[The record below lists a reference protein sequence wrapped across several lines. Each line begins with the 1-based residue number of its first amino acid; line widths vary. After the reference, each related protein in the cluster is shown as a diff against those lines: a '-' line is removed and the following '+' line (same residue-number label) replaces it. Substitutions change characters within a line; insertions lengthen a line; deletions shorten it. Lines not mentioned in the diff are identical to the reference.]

1 MKKSIKIT
9 LIISIVVI
17 LLAVLVGGSV
27 LIVKN
32 WEYISG
38 SMQGETYYTEEDL
51 NDKYNEGYNDA
62 SSGTDN
68 YRLLYEE
75 VVKNLTQAQNEK
87 TELTNQLA
95 QVEAQRDQALT
106 QNEVATEKILE
117 HEATITELQ
126 NTISQLNET
135 ISELQDDLVTLQ
147 NKYNDVVSENKDYV
161 NEINL
166 LNAQIVTL
174 SNEITELEAQLEA
187 YEDMNLNDY
196 YKIEFINT
204 TNDLVVSSAY
214 VRESTKLSSVPT
226 IENTQDTWFYGWST
240 TEDSTTEFDFTD
252 FVVDNNYT
260 FYSILGDTV
269 PVQNM
274 TNSSEDIYWYGK
286 NLTIGDILLIDERID
301 LTNQNIEIVL
311 PNDLTLDSV
320 ITQLPIL
327 GHQSPTDPPY
337 YRYTLRYSININIE
351 EEFGTYV
358 TWSNNTPP
366 VASIIE
372 SIKNFDVNPFSIS
385 NIQFTATSEDFPNQ
399 EITVNDFGNATAE
412 TSSNSGAYY
421 RIHYSSTV
429 QLEDNNFTFDFVFYY
444 PTNSV
449 YIQVSG
455 DYSCRFELSDITFEL
470 ALSNAYIE
478 NLDAYIT
485 DLETSYTDFPIYE
498 AEV

>member
-51 NDKYNEGYNDA
+51 NNKYNEGYDDA

-75 VVKNLTQAQNEK
+75 VVKNLSQAQNEK
-87 TELTNQLA
+87 AELSNKLS

-106 QNEVATEKILE
+106 QNEIATEKILE

-147 NKYNDVVSENKDYV
+147 NEYNDVVSENEDYV
-161 NEINL
+161 DEINS
-166 LNAQIVTL
+166 LNTQIVTL
-174 SNEITELEAQLEA
+174 SNEVTELKAQLEA

-286 NLTIGDILLIDERID
+286 NLTIGDILSIDKIID

-327 GHQSPTDPPY
+327 GHQTPTDPPY
-337 YRYTLRYSININIE
+337 YRYTLRYAIKANIDLTSNWGIPTNDTLVLGHEVNLIQNLHIE
-351 EEFGTYV
+351 
-358 TWSNNTPP
+358 
-366 VASIIE
+366 
-372 SIKNFDVNPFSIS
+372 PFSIS
-385 NIQFTATSEDFPNQ
+385 NIQFTATSNDFPNQ
-399 EITVNDFGNATAE
+399 EITVNGFGNVTTE
-412 TSSNSGAYY
+412 RYGSTWVY
-421 RIHYSSTV
+421 RIISSSTV
-429 QLEDNNFTFDFVFYY
+429 QLDGYDFIFDFVYYY
-444 PTNSV
+444 PNNTVGIRITS
-449 YIQVSG
+449 
-455 DYSCRFELSDITFEL
+455 DYSCGFIISNISFDLNLT
-470 ALSNAYIE
+470 NAYVE

>member
-51 NDKYNEGYNDA
+51 NDKYNEGYDDA

-75 VVKNLTQAQNEK
+75 VVKNLSQAQNEK
-87 TELTNQLA
+87 TELTNKLS

-147 NKYNDVVSENKDYV
+147 NEYDNLLSENEDYV
-161 NEINL
+161 DEINS

-174 SNEITELEAQLEA
+174 SNEVTELEAQLEA

-214 VRESTKLSSVPT
+214 VRESTKLSSLPT

-240 TEDSTTEFDFTD
+240 TEDSTSEFDFTN
-252 FVVDNNYT
+252 FTVDNNYT
-260 FYSILGDTV
+260 FYSILGETV
-269 PVQNM
+269 PVTFQDNR
-274 TNSSEDIYWYGK
+274 SDVYWYGK
-286 NLTIGDILLIDERID
+286 NLTIKDILIINNEID
-301 LTNQNIEIVL
+301 LDNENIEVVL
-311 PNDLTLDSV
+311 DDNLTLDSS
-320 ITQLPIL
+320 ITNLKKLKYVPH
-327 GHQSPTDPPY
+327 GNDETEYMY
-337 YRYTLRYSININIE
+337 YELDYSILIHNEGSGGLIQPSTSRILIYE
-351 EEFGTYV
+351 EL
-358 TWSNNTPP
+358 
-366 VASIIE
+366 
-372 SIKNFDVNPFSIS
+372 VNYELNYFSLS
-385 NIQFTATSEDFPNQ
+385 NIQFTISIDSLPEQSTIVTNFENKFNLDYYGTVPYIYTSTTATLGEYSFTFE
-399 EITVNDFGNATAE
+399 FGIYANYGNGCFIKV
-412 TSSNSGAYY
+412 TS
-421 RIHYSSTV
+421 
-429 QLEDNNFTFDFVFYY
+429 DNFTDYVDISNISFD
-444 PTNSV
+444 
-449 YIQVSG
+449 I
-455 DYSCRFELSDITFEL
+455 ELSD
-470 ALSNAYIE
+470 SYVNY
-478 NLDAYIT
+478 LDAEIT
-485 DLETSYTDFPIYE
+485 DRDFSYTDFPVYE
-498 AEV
+498 EV

>member
-51 NDKYNEGYNDA
+51 NNKYNEGYDDA

-106 QNEVATEKILE
+106 QNEIATETILE
-117 HEATITELQ
+117 HEATISDLQ
-126 NTISQLNET
+126 NTINQLNET

-147 NKYNDVVSENKDYV
+147 NEYDDLLSENEDYID
-161 NEINL
+161 EINS

-204 TNDLVVSSAY
+204 TNDLVISSSY
-214 VRESTKLSSVPT
+214 VRENTELSSVPT

-240 TEDSTTEFDFTD
+240 TEDSTTEYDFTD

-260 FYSILGDTV
+260 FYSILGNTV
-269 PVQNM
+269 PVKND
-274 TNSSEDIYWYGK
+274 TKNSFDVYWYGE
-286 NLTIGDILLIDERID
+286 NLTIRDILLIDGSID
-301 LTNQNIEIVL
+301 MSNENFEIVL
-311 PNDLTLDSV
+311 DDNLTLDSV
-320 ITQLPIL
+320 ITSLPIL
-327 GHQSPTDPPY
+327 GHTVDNIPY
-337 YRYTLRYSININIE
+337 IYYHLGYSIRANIDLTSSWGIFTNDTLVLGHEVNLIQNLHIE
-351 EEFGTYV
+351 
-358 TWSNNTPP
+358 
-366 VASIIE
+366 
-372 SIKNFDVNPFSIS
+372 PFTIS
-385 NIQFTATSEDFPNQ
+385 NIQFTATSNDFPNQ
-399 EITVNDFGNATAE
+399 EITVNGFGNVTTE
-412 TSSNSGAYY
+412 RYGSTWTY
-421 RIHYSSTV
+421 RIISSSTV
-429 QLEDNNFTFDFVFYY
+429 QVDSYDFIFDFVYYY
-444 PTNSV
+444 PNNTVGIRITS
-449 YIQVSG
+449 
-455 DYSCRFELSDITFEL
+455 DYSCGFIISNISFNLNLT
-470 ALSNAYIE
+470 NAYVE
-478 NLDAYIT
+478 NLDACIT
-485 DLETSYTDFPIYE
+485 DIDTSYTDFPIYE